1 MLERFRSTLLSD
13 LFQWLRGGGKRE
25 VLGWL
30 AYARYLGL
38 LLPLGVVAFVA
49 LVWYVDPLP
58 PKRAYLGT
66 GQPGT
71 SQHAISERFRQVF
84 ERHGVELV
92 LVETG
97 GVHHNLRSLRE
108 AASPVNASFA
118 TAGSVL
124 SGQYPSLVSL
134 GSVQFA
140 PMWLF
145 YRGAAFPGDNPVPD
159 TMTRKIAI
167 GAEGTSTRQLL
178 ERLARISGEPLEK
191 RENFYEYPH
200 AEAADKLVKGEL
212 DGMFIVDGI
221 DSPIVQK
228 LLGTPGIQMFD
239 FNLVDAY
246 SKRLPFLDK
255 VVVPRSSI
263 DIKRD
268 YPAKDIDLLAS
279 SVTLVVEK
287 DVHPTIQW
295 LFLIAAREI
304 GGQRGTFFSKPGEFP
319 AYMDPSVPLSPVA
332 KRFYQGSLPALYDYL
347 PLWLSVI
354 VDRVWVIVLAVF
366 GLVMPIINKFFNL
379 RVAPSVKHLEDGFQD
394 LREIDEAAA
403 VATSPAEMEALLREL
418 TELDARLRETWFDG
432 GDVRKYYGFIGNSG
446 TVRRRIEDRLKT
458 LAAAP
463 GAGAA

>member
-1 MLERFRSTLLSD
+1 MLERKRSTVLSD
-13 LFQWLRGGGKRE
+13 VVEWLRGGGRRE

-30 AYARYLGL
+30 SYARYLGVI
-38 LLPLGVVAFVA
+38 LPMGAVAFIA

-84 ERHGVELV
+84 ERHGIELV

-97 GVHHNLRSLRE
+97 GVHHNLRSLKE

-124 SGQYPSLVSL
+124 PGQYPTLVSL

-145 YRGAAFPGDNPVPD
+145 YRGEAFPRDNPVPD

-167 GAEGTSTRQLL
+167 GAQGTNTRQLL
-178 ERLARISGEPLEK
+178 ERIAEISGEPLAL
-191 RENFYEYPH
+191 RDNFFEYPH
-200 AEAADKLVKGEL
+200 AEAKDRLIKGEL

-221 DSPIVQK
+221 DSPIVK
-228 LLGTPGIQMFD
+228 ELLATPGIQMFD

-246 SKRLPFLDK
+246 TKRLPFLDK
-255 VVVPRSSI
+255 VVVPRASI
-263 DIKRD
+263 DIRRD
-268 YPAKDIDLLAS
+268 YPPRDIDLLAS
-279 SVTLVVEK
+279 SVTLVVEQ

-304 GGQRGTFFSKPGEFP
+304 GGQRGTFFSKPGQFP
-319 AYMDPSVPLSPVA
+319 AYMDPSVPMSPVA
-332 KRFYQGSLPALYDYL
+332 KRFYSGSLPALYEYL
-347 PLWLSVI
+347 PLWLAVI
-354 VDRVWVIVLAVF
+354 VDRVWIIVLSVF
-366 GLVMPIINKFFNL
+366 GLVMPILNKFGNL
-379 RVAPSVKHLEDGFQD
+379 RAAPSAKHLDDGYEE
-394 LREIDEAAA
+394 LRTIEERC
-403 VATSPAEMEALLREL
+403 VGATCPSDAQKYLAELD
-418 TELDARLRETWFDG
+418 ELDARMRATWFDS
-432 GDVRKYYGFIGNSG
+432 DNSYFSFQGNSR
-446 TVRRRIEDRLKT
+446 TVRRHIEERLKA
-458 LAAAP
+458 LE
-463 GAGAA
+463 AGSG

>member
-1 MLERFRSTLLSD
+1 MLERYRSTLISD
-13 LFQWLRGGGKRE
+13 VVEWLRGGGKRE

-30 AYARYLGL
+30 AYVRYLGMI
-38 LLPLGVVAFVA
+38 LPLGVLALIA

-84 ERHGVELV
+84 ERHGIELV

-97 GVHHNLRSLRE
+97 GVHHNLRSLKE

-118 TAGSVL
+118 TAGSVMP
-124 SGQYPSLVSL
+124 GQYPTLVSL

-145 YRGAAFPGDNPVPD
+145 YRGEAFPGDNPVPE

-178 ERLARISGEPLEK
+178 ERLAQISGEPLVK
-191 RENFYEYPH
+191 RDNFYEYPH

-228 LLGTPGIQMFD
+228 LLGTAGIRMFD

-246 SKRLPFLDK
+246 AKRLPFLDK
-255 VVVPRSSI
+255 VVVPRASI
-263 DIKRD
+263 DIKQD
-268 YPAKDIDLLAS
+268 YPARDIDLLAS
-279 SVTLVVEK
+279 SVTLLVEK

-319 AYMDPSVPLSPVA
+319 AYTDPSVPLSPVA
-332 KRFYQGSLPALYDYL
+332 KRFYQGSLPALHDYL

-366 GLVMPIINKFFNL
+366 GLVMPIVNKFLNL
-379 RVAPSVKHLEDGFQD
+379 RTAPSVKHLEDGFQD
-394 LREIDEAAA
+394 LRDIDEGAAA
-403 VATSPAEMEALLREL
+403 ATTAADLKRYLAELDD
-418 TELDARLRETWFDG
+418 LDARMRETWFDG
-432 GDVRKYYGFIGNSG
+432 SDVRKYFGYTGNTG
-446 TVRRRIEDRLKT
+446 TVRRRIEERLKA
-458 LAAAP
+458 L
-463 GAGAA
+463 GAASA

>member
-1 MLERFRSTLLSD
+1 MLERYRSTLISD
-13 LFQWLRGGGKRE
+13 LFEWLRGGWKRE

-30 AYARYLGL
+30 AYARYLGIM
-38 LLPLGVVAFVA
+38 LPLSATALIA

-84 ERHGVELV
+84 ERHGIELV

-97 GVHHNLRSLRE
+97 GVHHNLRSLKE
-108 AASPVNASFA
+108 AASPVNASFS

-124 SGQYPSLVSL
+124 PGQYPTLVSL

-145 YRGAAFPGDNPVPD
+145 YRGEAFPRDNPVPD
-159 TMTRKIAI
+159 TLTRRIAI
-167 GAEGTSTRQLL
+167 GAQGTSTRQLL
-178 ERLARISGEPLEK
+178 ERIAQISGEPLAK
-191 RENFYEYPH
+191 RDNFFEYPH
-200 AEAADKLVKGEL
+200 AEAADKLLKGEL

-228 LLGTPGIQMFD
+228 LLASPGIQMFD

-255 VVVPRSSI
+255 VVVPRASI
-263 DIKRD
+263 DIQRD
-268 YPAKDIDLLAS
+268 YPPRDIDLLAS

-304 GGQRGTFFSKPGEFP
+304 GGQRGTFFSKPGQFP
-319 AYMDPSVPLSPVA
+319 AYMDPSVPVSSVA
-332 KRFYQGSLPALYDYL
+332 KRFYGGSLPALYEYL
-347 PLWLSVI
+347 PLWLAVI

-366 GLVMPIINKFFNL
+366 GLVMPILNKVSKL
-379 RVAPSVKHLEDGFQD
+379 RTAPSGKHLEDGFGD
-394 LREIDEAAA
+394 LRDIDERG
-403 VATSPAEMEALLREL
+403 VEATSPADARKYLAEL
-418 TELDARLRETWFDG
+418 DELDARMRETWFDG
-432 GDVRKYYGFIGNSG
+432 GDVRSYFSFRSNSG
-446 TVRRRIEDRLKT
+446 TVRRRIEERLKA
-458 LAAAP
+458 LEA
-463 GAGAA
+463 GAG